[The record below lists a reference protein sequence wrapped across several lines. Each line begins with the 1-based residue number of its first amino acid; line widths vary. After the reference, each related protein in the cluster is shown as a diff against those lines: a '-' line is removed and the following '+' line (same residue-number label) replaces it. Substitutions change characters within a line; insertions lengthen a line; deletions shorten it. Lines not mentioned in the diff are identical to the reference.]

1 LVFYQA
7 SRYEWKLRAD
17 EKTAANPMIEARP
30 NPRVAVVVPA
40 FPRSPAIK
48 RSLTS
53 LQAQSR
59 PADLVLLLDDGSNKD
74 VPALRDELGSGRAEI
89 LSVPEVSLPAVLNR
103 AVEHLKSFDFVSFLQ
118 AGDFYAPSRLERC
131 LESLTGGDERR
142 PDVMAVT
149 GLEIVDSRGKALP
162 ADDTKVRRFARLWA
176 PGRSGIG
183 AAEWLGRGNF
193 AGPLS
198 NIFARREHLAANPF
212 MELAT
217 SFQQLAMVSAAVQ
230 ELLVVLDEP
239 LLQHH
244 GFELHQGTSIRGG
257 QEILMDQLHLLNDLS
272 RKLADSPQA
281 RRNFASFHRA
291 AWHNLSGVREDLFQ
305 QTVMRLAATLPLT
318 ETKRMAEEIIRA
330 RDAQALPAHLEDASD
345 ADAPVDL
352 PAYAAA
358 LQKTKAELAETQR
371 ENRHLAKVVGEIQ
384 GSGWVRFGAWLGDRG
399 ARRMMEM
406 DERQREDTDRDLRV
420 RPADNPPRP

>member
-1 LVFYQA
+1 
-7 SRYEWKLRAD
+7 
-17 EKTAANPMIEARP
+17 
-30 NPRVAVVVPA
+30 
-40 FPRSPAIK
+40 
-48 RSLTS
+48 
-53 LQAQSR
+53 
-59 PADLVLLLDDGSNKD
+59 
-74 VPALRDELGSGRAEI
+74 
-89 LSVPEVSLPAVLNR
+89 
-103 AVEHLKSFDFVSFLQ
+103 
-118 AGDFYAPSRLERC
+118 
-131 LESLTGGDERR
+131 
-142 PDVMAVT
+142 
-149 GLEIVDSRGKALP
+149 
-162 ADDTKVRRFARLWA
+162 
-176 PGRSGIG
+176 
-183 AAEWLGRGNF
+183 
-193 AGPLS
+193 
-198 NIFARREHLAANPF
+198 
-212 MELAT
+212 
-217 SFQQLAMVSAAVQ
+217 
-230 ELLVVLDEP
+230 
-239 LLQHH
+239 
-244 GFELHQGTSIRGG
+244 
-257 QEILMDQLHLLNDLS
+257 MDQLHLLNDLS